1 MLNFYKTFNRV
12 LAVIPNHYKKK
23 VFKSF
28 VLSLVLLILDI
39 FSIFLLIPLMVSL
52 LNVDSNTI
60 AFLPSNLDVIN
71 KYHFIAIV
79 ILFFF
84 AKNFVSIYINKFQ
97 SSLAFKLGSEYSLSL
112 SKHYLLSDYLAFKQ
126 KKKSSIIKDII
137 FIPNDFIGNVLLSIN
152 TIVTEII
159 LLSLIGL
166 VGIYY
171 NFLIALLIVIVIG
184 CITFIYKKHN
194 QSTLN
199 KINATRVKDYDNNIS
214 NLNNLLNGYLS
225 IKSPNIVN
233 HFLKTFH
240 KSNQTLNQS
249 YAVLQSKRIN
259 SSKQTEIILV
269 LLLCLI
275 FLAIN
280 VFALNGIT
288 PAIFLSVFASL
299 IFKSVPSINKLNI
312 AFTNLK
318 SHLYTLD
325 IIEKKTKEFEK
336 MNTKNP
342 SICFNEQIVLKNIS
356 FSYENKKPILNNL
369 NIKIDKGLFIG
380 IVGSSGIG
388 KTTLLNII
396 ARLIPSTKGYIYV
409 DNTEITEFNKYEYFN
424 LFSYLTQKPFIY
436 EGSIKDNLLMFNNEY
451 KDEDVIHV
459 INSMKLD
466 KIIDQFPNKLDTYI
480 GSDAGNLSAGQLQ
493 RICIARAILNNP
505 KILILDEATNNLD
518 LETEIETLN
527 YLKSFAKKN
536 KTTVISVTHHI
547 EEIKHLY
554 DRIITLKE
562 NL

>member
-137 FIPNDFIGNVLLSIN
+137 FIPNDFVGNILLSIN

-342 SICFNEQIVLKNIS
+342 SICFNEHIVLKNIS

-562 NL
+562 NS